1 MADGHHGTG
10 ITPMWDEK
18 ILRKRTWS
26 LNSSARFAA
35 LIVLAAG
42 LVGAPLWVPA
52 LGAAEPRVALTAW
65 SPLDGKS
72 FNGEMLSAEG
82 KVLTNKE
89 KLVFQDGQFASEACR
104 RFGFSEG
111 PYWLRIEDGKIQ
123 FIAETVSPDNGT
135 MRWKGT
141 ISEGRVDAS
150 FVWTNKPWYWTIEQ
164 EFRVRAVQER

>member
-1 MADGHHGTG
+1 
-10 ITPMWDEK
+10 MWNEK
-18 ILRKRTWS
+18 ILPKRTWASS
-26 LNSSARFAA
+26 LSARFAA
-35 LIVLAAG
+35 LTVLAAG

-52 LGAAEPRVALTAW
+52 VDAAKHRVALTAW
-65 SPLDGKS
+65 SPIDGKS

-104 RFGFSEG
+104 KFGFGEG

-123 FIAETVSPDNGT
+123 FIAETVSSTNGT
-135 MRWKGT
+135 MHWKGT

-150 FVWTNKPWYWTIEQ
+150 FVWTKKRWYWTIEQ
-164 EFRVRAVQER
+164 KFRVRAVQER